1 MFNLL
6 LPLAEQQEGG
16 FPVICGFCGL
26 AMPCNYVNRYCY
38 GCGKRLPPV
47 KLEEDGVD

>member
-1 MFNLL
+1 M
-6 LPLAEQQEGG
+6 
-16 FPVICGFCGL
+16 CGFCGL

-47 KLEEDGVD
+47 KLE